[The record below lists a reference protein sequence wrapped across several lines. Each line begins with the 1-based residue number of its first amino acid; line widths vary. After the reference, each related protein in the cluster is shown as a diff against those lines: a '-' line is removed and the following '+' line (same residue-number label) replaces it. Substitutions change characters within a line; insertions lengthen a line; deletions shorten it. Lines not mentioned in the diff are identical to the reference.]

1 MPEVQW
7 ALMKKRIPEPL
18 RLSPATAAGWALQRL
33 RESADPARAAG
44 VQRYFKETVRSFGV
58 PSPQVRELA
67 RELHA
72 RVRRH
77 WRLEDAVAL
86 CDRLFPRPELEA
98 KGVAT
103 LVLLRFHREFDQ
115 PLFARILKWL
125 EKGYLG
131 NWASVDTLCPQ
142 ALAVLLPRF
151 PGLSPEL
158 DGWARNCNRWVRRAS
173 IVAFLKL
180 VKREEFLQPAYA
192 MASRHFAS
200 NDDLVQKAAGWLLR
214 EAGKRDMARLEAF
227 LLAYGPAIPRTTLRY
242 AIERFPE
249 RKRKRLL
256 AATRGG

>member
-1 MPEVQW
+1 MPEIQW
-7 ALMKKRIPEPL
+7 AIMQKSDPGRSPF
-18 RLSPATAAGWALQRL
+18 SPAAAASWALRRL
-33 RESADPARAAG
+33 RDAADPERTAG

-72 RVRRH
+72 RVRKN
-77 WRLEDAVAL
+77 WRLEGAVAL

-98 KGVAT
+98 KSVAT
-103 LVLLRFHREFDQ
+103 LVLLRFHREFGR
-115 PLFARILKWL
+115 PLFAAILGWL
-125 EKGYLG
+125 EKGYLA

-142 ALAVLLPRF
+142 ALAVLLTRF
-151 PGLSPEL
+151 PGLLLEL
-158 DGWARNCNRWVRRAS
+158 EGWARGRNRWVRRAS

-192 MASRHFAS
+192 MAARHFGS
-200 NDDLVQKAAGWLLR
+200 SDDLVQKAAGWLQR
-214 EAGKRDMARLEAF
+214 EAGKRDMKRLEAF
-227 LLAYGPAIPRTTLRY
+227 LLGHGPAIPRTTLRY

-249 RKRKRLL
+249 EKRKRLL